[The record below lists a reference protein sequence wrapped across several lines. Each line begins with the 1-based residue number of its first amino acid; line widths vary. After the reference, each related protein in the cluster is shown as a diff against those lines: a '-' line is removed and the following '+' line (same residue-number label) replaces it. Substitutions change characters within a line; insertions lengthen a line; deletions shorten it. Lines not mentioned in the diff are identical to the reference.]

1 MSVLT
6 AALLFNADSLKSQNH
21 VDIMFN
27 RASSASPRQYYVVLV
42 HYQHENIV
50 YQFLTCTYIY
60 CWFERDVVAAM
71 LAVKNKSISIC
82 CKLNSIF
89 IVLTNYMAGMLRG
102 CKPRIPYVFC
112 FQMLEC
118 VYQTRVK
125 MAAHVIRAIT
135 LTFVSAQIVLRDIP
149 AQVGN
154 YWKFTCVESNT
165 AFTTFYVFVYL
176 CLLSMLLMSWREC
189 LPRYLS
195 NCPSV
200 LYIMSF
206 EPSF

>member
-60 CWFERDVVAAM
+60 CWFARDVMAAM

-89 IVLTNYMAGMLRG
+89 IVLTNNMAGMLRG

-154 YWKFTCVESNT
+154 Y
-165 AFTTFYVFVYL
+165 
-176 CLLSMLLMSWREC
+176 
-189 LPRYLS
+189 
-195 NCPSV
+195 
-200 LYIMSF
+200 
-206 EPSF
+206 